1 MSLCK
6 LHNTYQ
12 NSLLGR
18 TYSRTGQVNSQSLQ
32 STETSLA
39 DASFHE
45 RGEARLDGITPL
57 SFRRPT
63 TLFLLLI
70 DNWLQDEIYFLL
82 LVMTS

>member
-1 MSLCK
+1 M
-6 LHNTYQ
+6 
-12 NSLLGR
+12 LGR

-70 DNWLQDEIYFLL
+70 DMAAGWNIFFVVGND
-82 LVMTS
+82 VMKP